1 MPCHALAT
9 GSKTFTAAS
18 RTGESTEPR
27 ALRTGSSGPV
37 PGRST
42 TSRVT
47 AVSRSRSSVKRER
60 PERRVY
66 TTNAGSGLRV
76 RGEQDALQ
84 RLELLQRLTR
94 ADGDAAERVLR
105 GDDRHAGL
113 VAEPGLEAVEQCAT
127 AGEDDALLHDVGGQL
142 GRRLVEGH
150 LDRIAD
156 RGDRLGDGLADLGG
170 GGDDRLGQ
178 PGDEVATADLGVELL
193 LERPCGSESDLHL
206 LGGALAEGEAV
217 LLLDELDD
225 RVVELVAADAD
236 RLAG

>member
-1 MPCHALAT
+1 MPCHAFVT
-9 GSKTFTAAS
+9 GSKTLTAVS
-18 RTGESTEPR
+18 RTGESTEPS

-42 TSRVT
+42 TRRVS

-76 RGEQDALQ
+76 RGEEHALQ
-84 RLELLQRLTR
+84 RLELLERLPR
-94 ADGDAAERVLR
+94 ADGDTAQRVLR

-113 VAEPGLEAVEQCAT
+113 VAEPCLEAVEQRPT

-150 LDRIAD
+150 LHGVAD
-156 RGDRLGDGLADLGG
+156 GGDGFGDGLADLGG
-170 GGDDRLGQ
+170 GGDD
-178 PGDEVATADLGVELL
+178 
-193 LERPCGSESDLHL
+193 
-206 LGGALAEGEAV
+206 
-217 LLLDELDD
+217 
-225 RVVELVAADAD
+225 
-236 RLAG
+236 